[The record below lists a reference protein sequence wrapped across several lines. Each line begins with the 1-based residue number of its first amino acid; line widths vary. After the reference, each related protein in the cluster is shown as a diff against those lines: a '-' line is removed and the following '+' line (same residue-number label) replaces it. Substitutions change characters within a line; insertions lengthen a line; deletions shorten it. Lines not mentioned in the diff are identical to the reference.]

1 MDNDT
6 AGRRWTAADYS
17 EILAG
22 MADPALLRKIDARGL
37 TPGLAATLESGEKVN
52 LLMTLLD
59 MAADHEGVSSLD
71 RIENLLA
78 EMVEQQKTTNERL
91 NALILLFSSRAN
103 REAAWENAK
112 ALADETVP
120 PLRARGRRK
129 SEPER
134 SGD

>member
-1 MDNDT
+1 MDDT
-6 AGRRWTAADYS
+6 TGRRWTAGDYS

-22 MADPALLRKIDARGL
+22 LADPSLLRKIDARGL
-37 TPGLAATLESGEKVN
+37 TPGLAATLESGEKAN
-52 LLMTLLD
+52 LLMALLD
-59 MAADHEGVSSLD
+59 MAADHEGESSLD

-103 REAAWENAK
+103 REAAWNEAK
-112 ALADETVP
+112 AMADETVP
-120 PLRARGRRK
+120 PLKARGRRK
-129 SEPER
+129 NEPDG